1 MAPRLFDNTRR
12 VLNLIAEEGPLPMA
26 RLAAALE
33 MPRSTATRLVEAL
46 VDIHLLAMLPDGTAD
61 LSVRWLALADAACA
75 ARKEWA
81 QARAALQQLAEATG
95 CTTTLS
101 VYCDGAVMCLDWIRG
116 RDNEVLQVKPGR
128 SLPPHAGA
136 EGRSILSA
144 LPAKELDR
152 IMAGAPFES
161 LTPRTMITAEELA
174 GDIARSRRQG
184 YTLSFDDAWPGIG
197 ALAAPIRD
205 PICGQLG
212 TIAVSSTSDELLAR
226 ATPWSQ
232 ALLSVVATLEPPSS
246 LI

>member
-12 VLNLIAEEGPLPMA
+12 LLDLIAEEGPLPTT
-26 RLAAALE
+26 RLATALE
-33 MPRSTATRLVEAL
+33 MPRSTVIRLVEAL
-46 VDIHLLAMLPDGTAD
+46 VDIHLLTLLPDGTTD
-61 LSVRWLALADAACA
+61 LSARWLALADAACA
-75 ARKEWA
+75 AREEWA
-81 QARAALQQLAEATG
+81 QARAALQQLAEVTG

-101 VYCDGAVMCLDWIRG
+101 VYHDGEVMCLDWIRG
-116 RDNEVLQVKPGR
+116 RANEVLQVKPGR

-144 LPAKELDR
+144 LPPDELER
-152 IMAGAPFES
+152 VMAGAPFES

-205 PICGQLG
+205 PLCGALG

-226 ATPWSQ
+226 ATAWSQ
-232 ALLSVVATLEPPSS
+232 VLLSVVNTLDPHSS
-246 LI
+246 LT

>member
-12 VLNLIAEEGPLPMA
+12 LLDLIAEEGPLPTT
-26 RLAAALE
+26 RLATALG
-33 MPRSTATRLVEAL
+33 MPRSTVIRLVEAL
-46 VDIHLLAMLPDGTAD
+46 VDIHLLTTLPDGTTD
-61 LSVRWLALADAACA
+61 LSARWLALADAACA
-75 ARKEWA
+75 AREEWT
-81 QARAALQQLAEATG
+81 QARSALQQLAEETG
-95 CTTTLS
+95 CTTTLC

-116 RDNEVLQVKPGR
+116 RANEVLQVKPGR

-144 LPAKELDR
+144 LPADELEHV
-152 IMAGAPFES
+152 MAGAPFDS

-197 ALAAPIRD
+197 ALAAPIKD

-212 TIAVSSTSDELLAR
+212 TIAVSSTSDELLVR
-226 ATPWSQ
+226 ATSWSQ
-232 ALLSVVATLEPPSS
+232 ALLSVVATLDRPDS
-246 LI
+246 LT